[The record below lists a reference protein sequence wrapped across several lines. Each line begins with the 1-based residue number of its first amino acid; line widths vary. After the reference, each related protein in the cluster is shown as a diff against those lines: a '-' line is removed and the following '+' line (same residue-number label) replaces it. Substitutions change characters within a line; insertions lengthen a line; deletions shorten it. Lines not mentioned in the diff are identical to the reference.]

1 MLLQSSASK
10 ANSIKSQASSTVFYW
25 KLLGF
30 YLLKT
35 LNVGLLSLP
44 TVFFM
49 HTTRSEPD
57 TTSCIPHPCLSN
69 PDEDRFQ

>member
-10 ANSIKSQASSTVFYW
+10 ANSIKSQAASTVFYW

-35 LNVGLLSLP
+35 LNVRLDP
-44 TVFFM
+44 TIFSTFF
-49 HTTRSEPD
+49 PPQNK
-57 TTSCIPHPCLSN
+57 IPPYI
-69 PDEDRFQ
+69 Q